1 MIQTI
6 EGRICEVCGKN
17 EAVVVCNGCKKA
29 LCKECRVFDIW
40 GYGCGH
46 GNPMVFC
53 RKCDGDPAIN
63 IWKAT
68 A

>member
-6 EGRICEVCGKN
+6 EGRICEVCGEY

-46 GNPMVFC
+46 GNPMAFC
-53 RKCDGDPAIN
+53 RKCDADPASN
-63 IWKAT
+63 IWKAPS
-68 A
+68 